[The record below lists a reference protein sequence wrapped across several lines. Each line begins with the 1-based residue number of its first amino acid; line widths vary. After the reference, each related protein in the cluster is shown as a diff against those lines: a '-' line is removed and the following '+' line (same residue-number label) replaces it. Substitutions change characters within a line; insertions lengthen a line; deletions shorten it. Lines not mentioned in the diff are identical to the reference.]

1 MNYLQVKIS
10 VSNLGIEEITAL
22 LLDFNIKETM
32 IEGSEAARNILEEKE
47 KYYWDYV
54 ESEVFDEK
62 ETFIIFYLEEK
73 QSEVL
78 ENIKAKILNIKNAD
92 KSGAFGK
99 QNTLGTLDITVEII
113 PDTDW
118 INSYKEHFK
127 SVILT
132 DSLRVQPTWEESNK
146 EDFLHTVYLD
156 PGMAF
161 GTGTHETTS
170 LCAEFLEYANCMDKK
185 ILDIGTGSG
194 ILAIAAA
201 KLGAEKVL
209 AIDIDP
215 VAVDVA
221 RENTVLNKCDDKVE
235 VIEGDL
241 TKGIEFKGDIVVAN
255 LIAEIIVVLAKSV
268 SKYMER
274 DGLFISSG
282 ILTEKKNMVI
292 EALEKEDF
300 KIQDIKEKGEWCSIL
315 CRRENE

>member
-22 LLDFNIKETM
+22 LLDFNIRETM
-32 IEGSEAARNILEEKE
+32 IEGSGVAKDILEQKE
-47 KYYWDYV
+47 KYCWDYL
-54 ESEVFDEK
+54 ESEVFEEK
-62 ETFIIFYLEEK
+62 ETFIIFYLEEQK
-73 QSEVL
+73 REIL
-78 ENIKAKILNIKNAD
+78 ESIKDRISHIKNAD
-92 KSGAFGK
+92 RAGEFGK
-99 QNTLGTLDITVEII
+99 QNGLGTLDVTVEIV

-127 SVILT
+127 PVNLT
-132 DSLRVQPTWEESNK
+132 DNLRVLPTWQENK
-146 EDFLHTVYLD
+146 KDDFRHTIYLD

-161 GTGTHETTS
+161 GTGTHETTA
-170 LCAEFLEYANCMDKK
+170 LCVEFLEEADCVNKK

-201 KLGAEKVL
+201 KLGAKKVL

-221 RENTVLNKCDDKVE
+221 IENIALNKCDDTVE

-241 TKGIEFKGDIVVAN
+241 TKGIEFKGDVVVAN
-255 LIAEIIVVLAKSV
+255 LIAEIIVILAKDLC
-268 SKYMER
+268 KHMEK

-282 ILTEKKNMVI
+282 ILIDKKDMLI
-292 EALEKEDF
+292 EALEQEGFNIVK
-300 KIQDIKEKGEWCSIL
+300 IKEKGEWCSIL
-315 CRRENE
+315 CRRKNE